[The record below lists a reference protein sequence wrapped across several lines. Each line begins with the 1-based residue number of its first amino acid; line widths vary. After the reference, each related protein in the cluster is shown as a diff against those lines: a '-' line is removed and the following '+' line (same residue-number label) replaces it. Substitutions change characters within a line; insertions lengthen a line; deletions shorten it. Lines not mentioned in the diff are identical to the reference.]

1 MSLSSTVHTP
11 QASPTQFDK
20 HHGSFILLN
29 DMNFFFWSIN
39 DMNLVYA
46 IWGVGL
52 FDTDSESDTVQV
64 KLI

>member
-29 DMNFFFWSIN
+29 DMN
-39 DMNLVYA
+39 LVYA